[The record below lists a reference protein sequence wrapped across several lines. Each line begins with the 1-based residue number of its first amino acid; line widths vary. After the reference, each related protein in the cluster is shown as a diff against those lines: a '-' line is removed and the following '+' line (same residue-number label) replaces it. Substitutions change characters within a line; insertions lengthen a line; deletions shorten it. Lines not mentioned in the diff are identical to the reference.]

1 VQPLT
6 NTVALVTGAEV
17 GVVVTFVRPDG
28 PAAGRLMVGDVIEEI
43 DGRRLATREE
53 WDVRM
58 SRLSVDDALNVRVRR
73 LGEVVDV
80 SLVAVS
86 PPMPLVTR
94 SLGLTFRLRP
104 GIGAE
109 IIRVEPASAASRAGL
124 VVGDVLTL
132 IDDTNAP
139 TPVQVT
145 RSFAALREGQ
155 RVMVAVTRGTAH
167 FVTTLER

>member
-1 VQPLT
+1 
-6 NTVALVTGAEV
+6 
-17 GVVVTFVRPDG
+17 
-28 PAAGRLMVGDVIEEI
+28 MVGDVIEEV

-53 WDVRM
+53 WDVRT
-58 SRLSVDDALNVRVRR
+58 SRLSVDDALKVRVRR
-73 LGEVVDV
+73 RGEAVDV
-80 SLVAVS
+80 ALVAVS

-94 SLGLTFRLRP
+94 SLGLTLRSRT

-109 IIRVEPASAASRAGL
+109 IIRVEPASAGNRAGL

-132 IDDTNAP
+132 IDDTEAP